1 MEWLVIA
8 PVAGVISILA
18 AIYLYFY
25 VSRQDSGN
33 EKMQEISG
41 AIKEGAT
48 AYLKRQY
55 STLAIFVTV
64 VAIILL
70 VAFWSPNDVI
80 QGPSRVLAY
89 VLGSLCSGL
98 AGYFGMNVALKANSR
113 TANAARSGLDKAF
126 PTAFYGGAVM
136 GLSVVGIALIGI
148 SGLYLIFRDPNVV
161 LLYSLGA
168 SSMALFAKAGGGIYT
183 KTADIGAD
191 LVGKVEIGIP
201 EDDPRNPAVIAD
213 NVGDNVGDVA
223 GMGAD
228 LFDSYVAS
236 IVAAMIL
243 GATSILMNLSQ
254 TLAGTGQK
262 FSFVILPLLLA
273 GMGIFAS
280 IVGML
285 FMKIGIKS
293 NPGAALNRG
302 TYITCILFA
311 IFAYLIIYQ
320 LGMNIGIFYATLAG
334 LIAGMVI
341 GMTTDFFT
349 SIDRTPVKKT
359 AESAKTGAAIT
370 ILSGFSYGII
380 SIIPPII
387 GICAATIVAWSL
399 SSIGLPW
406 GTPLGTVVQTQVYG
420 VAISAV
426 GMLSIVGMIV
436 SADAY
441 GPIVDNAKGIAEQ
454 AGIEKEFV
462 EVADKLDAAGNT
474 AKAITKGFAIGA
486 AALTVI
492 ALFVAY
498 AETVGIKVDPSTGL
512 YLVNIF
518 DSKVLAGIFLG
529 AAMPPL
535 ISALL
540 ILGVG
545 RNAFRMVEEIRRQF
559 KEIPGL
565 LEGKGKPDYA
575 KCVDIAAK
583 GALKELVLPSVL
595 AMIVPI
601 VVGFVLGK
609 EALAGFLA
617 GSIITGIIFALFM
630 ANSGGTWD
638 NAKKYIEAGGFGGE
652 GSDAH
657 KAAVVGDTVGDPF
670 KDTAGPSLN
679 TMITVMSLIASVFA
693 PLIVAFTLFP

>member
-1 MEWLVIA
+1 MEWLFIA
-8 PVAGVISILA
+8 PIAGIISILA
-18 AIYLYFY
+18 AVYLYFY
-25 VSRQDSGN
+25 VSKQDSGN
-33 EKMQEISG
+33 ERMREISG
-41 AIKEGAT
+41 AIREGAN

-55 STLAIFVTV
+55 STLAIFVV
-64 VAIILL
+64 IVALVLL
-70 VAFWSPNDVI
+70 VVFWNS
-80 QGPSRVLAY
+80 QGPARALAY
-89 VLGSLCSGL
+89 VIGSVCSGL
-98 AGYFGMNVALKANSR
+98 AGYFGMNVALKANAR
-113 TANAARSGLDKAF
+113 TANAARSGLNKAF
-126 PTAFYGGAVM
+126 PAAFYGGAVM
-136 GLSVVGIALIGI
+136 GLSVVGLALIGI
-148 SGLYLIFRDPNVV
+148 SGLYYVFKDPQIV
-161 LLYSLGA
+161 LSYSLGA

-243 GATSILMNLSQ
+243 GATSLLGTLSR
-254 TLAGTGQK
+254 TLTGQDI
-262 FSFVILPLLLA
+262 SFVILPLLLA

-280 IVGML
+280 ILGML
-285 FMKIGIKS
+285 FMKVSIKS

-302 TYITCILFA
+302 TYVTCIIFA
-311 IFAYLIIYQ
+311 IFAYVMVSQ
-320 LGMNIGIFYATLAG
+320 VGMNIGIFYATMAG

-359 AESAKTGAAIT
+359 AESAKTGPAIN

-380 SIIPPII
+380 SIVPPII
-387 GICAATIVAWSL
+387 GICAATIVSWNLA
-399 SSIGLPW
+399 SIGLAA
-406 GTPLGTVVQTQVYG
+406 GTSAEAIMQTQVYG

-462 EVADKLDAAGNT
+462 DVADKLDAAGNT

-498 AETVGIKVDPSTGL
+498 AETVGIEVDPITGL
-512 YLVNIF
+512 YIVNIF
-518 DSKVLAGIFLG
+518 DPKVLAGIFLG
-529 AAMPPL
+529 AMMPPL

-595 AMIVPI
+595 AMVAPI
-601 VVGFVLGK
+601 VVGFILGK

-630 ANSGGTWD
+630 ANAGGTWD
-638 NAKKYIEAGGFGGE
+638 NAKKYVEAGAFGGE
-652 GSDAH
+652 GSDTH

-679 TMITVMSLIASVFA
+679 TMITVMSLVSSVFG
-693 PLIVAFTLFP
+693 PLIAAVALLV

>member
-1 MEWLVIA
+1 MDWLPIA
-8 PVAGVISILA
+8 PIAGFVSILA
-18 AIYLYFY
+18 AVYLYFY
-25 VSRQDSGN
+25 ISRQDSGN
-33 EKMQEISG
+33 EKMREIAG
-41 AIKEGAT
+41 AIKEGAN

-55 STLAIFVTV
+55 TTLAIFVVV
-64 VAIILL
+64 VAVVLL
-70 VAFWSPNDVI
+70 IVFWNPSNWI
-80 QGPSRVLAY
+80 QGPSRAFAY
-89 VLGSLCSGL
+89 VIGSVSSGL
-98 AGYFGMNVALKANSR
+98 AGFFGMNVALKANVR
-113 TANAARSGLDKAF
+113 TANGARSGLNKAF
-126 PTAFYGGAVM
+126 PVAFFGGAVM
-136 GLSVVGIALIGI
+136 GLSVVGLALIGI
-148 SGLYLIFRDPNVV
+148 SGLYYVFNDPQVV
-161 LLYSLGA
+161 LTFSLGA

-191 LVGKVEIGIP
+191 LVGKVEVGIP

-228 LFDSYVAS
+228 LFDSFVAS
-236 IVAAMIL
+236 IVASMIL
-243 GATSILMNLSQ
+243 GVAMASINSVF
-254 TLAGTGQK
+254 A
-262 FSFVILPLLLA
+262 VLPMLLA
-273 GMGIFAS
+273 GAGIFAS
-280 IVGML
+280 LLGML
-285 FMKIGIKS
+285 FMKISVGN

-302 TYITCILFA
+302 TYITCVVFA
-311 IFAYLIIYQ
+311 VLALVLKYLLDLNWGIYFATI
-320 LGMNIGIFYATLAG
+320 AG
-334 LIAGMVI
+334 LVAGIVI

-359 AESAKTGAAIT
+359 AESAKTGAAIN

-380 SIIPPII
+380 SIVPPII
-387 GICAATIVAWSL
+387 GICIAMIASWNLATIGLTGL
-399 SSIGLPW
+399 SSAQ
-406 GTPLGTVVQTQVYG
+406 TVATQVYG
-420 VAISAV
+420 ISISAV

-462 EVADKLDAAGNT
+462 DVADKLDAAGNT

-498 AETVGIKVDPSTGL
+498 AELAKIPLDASGL
-512 YLVNIF
+512 YLINIANPYI
-518 DSKVLAGIFLG
+518 LAGVFLG
-529 AAMPPL
+529 AMMPPL

-545 RNAFRMVEEIRRQF
+545 RNAFRMVQEIRRQF

-565 LEGKGKPDYA
+565 LEGTGKPDYA
-575 KCVDIAAK
+575 QCVDIAAK
-583 GALKELVLPSVL
+583 GALKELILPSVL
-595 AMIVPI
+595 AMVAPI
-601 VVGFVLGK
+601 IVGFVLGK

-638 NAKKYIEAGGFGGE
+638 NAKKYIEAGGFGGK

-657 KAAVVGDTVGDPF
+657 KAAIVGDTVGDPF

-679 TMITVMSLIASVFA
+679 TMITVMSLVASVFA
-693 PLIVAFTLFP
+693 PLIATVALFA

>member
-1 MEWLVIA
+1 MDWLPIA
-8 PVAGVISILA
+8 PISGLVSILA

-25 VSRQDSGN
+25 VSKQDSGN
-33 EKMQEISG
+33 EKMREIAG
-41 AIKEGAT
+41 AIKEGAN

-55 STLAIFVTV
+55 TTLAIFVVV
-64 VAIILL
+64 VAVVLL
-70 VAFWSPNDVI
+70 IVFWNPSNLI
-80 QGPSRVLAY
+80 QGPSRAFAY
-89 VLGSLCSGL
+89 VLGSVCSGL
-98 AGYFGMNVALKANSR
+98 AGFFGMSVALKANVR
-113 TANAARSGLDKAF
+113 TANGARSGLSKAF
-126 PTAFYGGAVM
+126 PVAFFGGAVM
-136 GLSVVGIALIGI
+136 GLSVVGLALIGI
-148 SGLYLIFRDPNVV
+148 SGLHYIFNDPEVI
-161 LLYSLGA
+161 LTYSLGA

-191 LVGKVEIGIP
+191 LVGKVEVGIP

-228 LFDSYVAS
+228 LFDSFVAS
-236 IVAAMIL
+236 IVASMIL
-243 GATSILMNLSQ
+243 GVAMMSVNS
-254 TLAGTGQK
+254 
-262 FSFVILPLLLA
+262 SFAILPMLLA
-273 GMGIFAS
+273 SAGIFAS
-280 IVGML
+280 LLGML
-285 FMKIGIKS
+285 FMKIGVGN

-302 TYITCILFA
+302 TYITCVVFA
-311 IFAYLIIYQ
+311 ILALVFKYLLDLNWGIYFATI
-320 LGMNIGIFYATLAG
+320 AG
-334 LIAGMVI
+334 LVAGIVI

-349 SIDRTPVKKT
+349 SIDRTPVRKT
-359 AESAKTGAAIT
+359 AESAKTGAAIN
-370 ILSGFSYGII
+370 ILSGFSYGLI
-380 SIIPPII
+380 SIVPPII
-387 GICAATIVAWSL
+387 GICIAMIASWNLATIGLTGL
-399 SSIGLPW
+399 SSGQI
-406 GTPLGTVVQTQVYG
+406 VATQVYG
-420 VAISAV
+420 VSISAV

-462 EVADKLDAAGNT
+462 DVADKLDAAGNT

-498 AETVGIKVDPSTGL
+498 AELAEIPVDASGL
-512 YLVNIF
+512 YIINIVNPY
-518 DSKVLAGIFLG
+518 VLTGVFLG
-529 AAMPPL
+529 AMMPPL

-545 RNAFRMVEEIRRQF
+545 RNAFRMVQEIRRQF

-565 LEGKGKPDYA
+565 LEGTGKPDYA
-575 KCVDIAAK
+575 QCVDIAAK
-583 GALKELVLPSVL
+583 GALKELILPSVL
-595 AMIVPI
+595 AMIAPLI
-601 VVGFVLGK
+601 VGFTLGK

-638 NAKKYIEAGGFGGE
+638 NAKKYIEAGGFGGP

-679 TMITVMSLIASVFA
+679 TMITVMSLVSSVFA
-693 PLIVAFTLFP
+693 PLIAVLL